1 VSLAEPA
8 GQKFP
13 GAVQLR
19 QASTE
24 TAVEPP
30 MEYVPTGQGWP
41 LGLLAPGQKSPAAQ
55 GTPVVDVVPL
65 GQ

>member
-1 VSLAEPA
+1 
-8 GQKFP
+8 
-13 GAVQLR
+13 
-19 QASTE
+19 
-24 TAVEPP
+24 

-55 GTPVVDVVPL
+55 GTPVVDVVPP